1 MSEPR
6 WKSALRS
13 LLHLGL
19 PMAGCLAVLVWLR
32 HSGLG
37 VDGVGPQ
44 STTIAV
50 GFLLIGAFVGGQ
62 LAARLGLPRI
72 SGYLLVGLAAGPH
85 VSGLITK
92 DMLVAG
98 KALNGIAVALIALTA
113 GGEIKVDWVR
123 KQIRRL
129 TLITGSQLVVGLLGS
144 TLVVMLGRSFM
155 PFMPQGSFIEGL
167 AVAFVFG
174 AIAVASSPTVTIAV
188 IAETQAD
195 GPMSRTVIGV
205 TILKDVCVIVLFAI
219 ALAVARDVL
228 GDGGG
233 ESLVWSLTRELGGS
247 VLAGVGVGVGV
258 SWFLEKINRDVPVFT
273 LAVCFGVSQAASALH
288 LEALLIALTAGFYV
302 ENFAKVDGHRLIA
315 GVERVSLPV
324 FALFF
329 ALAGAKVDVS
339 KLVEFAP
346 IATVLILSRAGLIYL
361 GTRVGT
367 HLAQVEP
374 VVKRLAWTGFISQA
388 GVTLALSAIVARS
401 FPKWGADAE
410 VLIIAM
416 IAVHEIVGPILFH
429 YGLKRSGEV
438 GMAGKAERAEGGG
451 GTEVGGAAEGAHT
464 GPPGAEPAA

>member
-1 MSEPR
+1 
-6 WKSALRS
+6 
-13 LLHLGL
+13 
-19 PMAGCLAVLVWLR
+19 
-32 HSGLG
+32 
-37 VDGVGPQ
+37 
-44 STTIAV
+44 
-50 GFLLIGAFVGGQ
+50 
-62 LAARLGLPRI
+62 
-72 SGYLLVGLAAGPH
+72 
-85 VSGLITK
+85 
-92 DMLVAG
+92 MLVAG
-98 KALNGIAVALIALTA
+98 KTLNGIAVALIALTA

-129 TLITGSQLVVGLLGS
+129 AFITGSQLVIGLLGF
-144 TLVVMLGRSFM
+144 TLVVMLARPFI
-155 PFMPQGSFIEGL
+155 PFMPQDSFMEGL
-167 AVAFVFG
+167 VVAFVFG

-188 IAETQAD
+188 IAETRAD

-219 ALAVARDVL
+219 ALAIARDVL

-247 VLAGVGVGVGV
+247 VLAGLGVGLAV

-273 LAVCFGVSQAASALH
+273 LAVCFGISQAASALH

-329 ALAGAKVDVS
+329 ALAGAKVNVG
-339 KLVEFAP
+339 KLIEFGP
-346 IATVLILSRAGLIYL
+346 IALALIVTRAGLIYV

-367 HLAQVEP
+367 NLAQVEP

-388 GVTLALSAIVARS
+388 GVTLALSAIVART

-416 IAVHEIVGPILFH
+416 IAVHELVGPVLFH
-429 YGLKRSGEV
+429 HGLKKADEV
-438 GMAGKAERAEGGG
+438 GKA
-451 GTEVGGAAEGAHT
+451 VDGGANEAVADRNTEEAELARQAVG
-464 GPPGAEPAA
+464 

>member
-1 MSEPR
+1 MSDTR
-6 WKSALRS
+6 LHRALLR

-37 VDGVGPQ
+37 VNGVGPQ
-44 STTIAV
+44 STTLAV

-62 LAARLGLPRI
+62 LAARVGLPRI

-85 VSGLITK
+85 VSGLITT

-113 GGEIKVDWVR
+113 GGEIKVDWV
-123 KQIRRL
+123 KTQIRRL
-129 TLITGSQLVVGLLGS
+129 TLITGSQLVIGLFGA
-144 TLVVMLGRSFM
+144 TLVVMLGRSFI
-155 PFMPQGSFIEGL
+155 PFMPQDSFVDGL
-167 AVAFVFG
+167 VVAFVFG
-174 AIAVASSPTVTIAV
+174 SIAVASSPTVTIAV
-188 IAETQAD
+188 IAETRAD
-195 GPMSRTVIGV
+195 GPLSRTVIGV

-228 GDGGG
+228 GDGAN

-247 VLAGVGVGVGV
+247 VLAGVGVGVAV

-273 LAVCFGVSQAASALH
+273 LAVCFGISQAASALH

-329 ALAGAKVDVS
+329 ALAGAKVNVG
-339 KLVEFAP
+339 KLVEFGP
-346 IATVLILSRAGLIYL
+346 IALALIATRAGLIYL
-361 GTRVGT
+361 GTLVGT
-367 HLAQVEP
+367 RLAQVEP
-374 VVKRLAWTGFISQA
+374 VVKKLAWTGFISQA
-388 GVTLALSAIVARS
+388 GVTLALSAIVART
-401 FPKWGADAE
+401 FPTWGPDAE

-416 IAVHEIVGPILFH
+416 IAVHELVGPVLFH
-429 YGLKRSGEV
+429 YGLKKSGEV
-438 GMAGKAERAEGGG
+438 GKAVDGAGPGETVADRSPSGDGLTA
-451 GTEVGGAAEGAHT
+451 GAAS
-464 GPPGAEPAA
+464 